1 MRMYSAEFI
10 KDHTFILN
18 NKRHHVSAK
27 QQKRLAVLKMSQE
40 LEMALDN
47 LDREFKAGRKKEP
60 APIKFEIPFAWKD
73 SWMDNGI
80 IKDTRKKKKNG

>member
-1 MRMYSAEFI
+1 MKMYSAEFI
-10 KDHTFILN
+10 KDHTFLLN
-18 NKRHHVSAK
+18 GKRISVSVK
-27 QQKRLAVLKMSQE
+27 QQKRLAVLKMSKDLE
-40 LEMALDN
+40 LALDN

-60 APIKFEIPFAWKD
+60 APMKYEIPVSWKE